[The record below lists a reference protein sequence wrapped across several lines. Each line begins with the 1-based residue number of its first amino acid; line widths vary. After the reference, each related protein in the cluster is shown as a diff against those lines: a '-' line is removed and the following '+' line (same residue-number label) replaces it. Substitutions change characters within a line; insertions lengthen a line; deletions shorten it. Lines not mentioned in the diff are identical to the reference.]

1 MSHKMNSYELNA
13 QRLNLKETLADA
25 EQRIIDLSVDPNA
38 DKEQIDA
45 AKKHR
50 DDLKAKFEAINEA
63 YEKAAAEEIKAA
75 TPVNKPKAE
84 VVMTPE
90 QKRETVEAAWIRKTM
105 KPEDAAVLEKWHSIK
120 DELKDDKDT
129 SHGADILP
137 INVASELVYEPLAV
151 NPLRSMEE
159 VSTITNLVLPTIA
172 FEVVTDAVKDG
183 DKAKDATV
191 KGSEIEFG
199 RFKTKVRAGISETIL
214 NGTDTNL
221 VEYVN
226 NALSSALQERELTA
240 ALSASPA
247 TVEEHM
253 SFYQKDSGGSNT
265 LIKTV
270 KGTDMF
276 KAINKALADLD
287 DAYQDNAQIL
297 MTRADYFD
305 MLDKLSNNSTTLYE
319 KQPEQIFGVPV
330 HFTSKATT
338 PIVGDFK
345 QARLNYDIATPVFE
359 QYKDYQT
366 GFNYFQLTAWL
377 DHRIK
382 LTSAFRLVGVEPGK

>member
-1 MSHKMNSYELNA
+1 MAHKMNSYELNA

-38 DKEQIDA
+38 DKDQIDA

-90 QKRETVEAAWIRKTM
+90 QKKETIVAAWIRKTM
-105 KPEDAAVLEKWHSIK
+105 KPEDAAVLEKWHSVK

-129 SHGADILP
+129 TKGADILP
-137 INVASELVYEPLAV
+137 INVASDLVYEPLAT
-151 NPLRSMEE
+151 NPLREMEE
-159 VSTITNLVLPTIA
+159 VSTVTNLVLPTIA

-183 DKAKDATV
+183 TAAKDATV
-191 KGSEIEFG
+191 KGGEIEFG

-214 NGTDTNL
+214 NGTDANL
-221 VEYVN
+221 VGYVN
-226 NALSSALQERELTA
+226 NALSSALQARELSA

-247 TVEEHM
+247 PSEEHM
-253 SFYQKDSGGSNT
+253 SFYNAVNG
-265 LIKTV
+265 IKTV
-270 KGTDMF
+270 KGADMF

-287 DAYQDNAQIL
+287 DAYQDNAQVL

-305 MLDKLSNNSTTLYE
+305 MLDKLSNSSTTLYE

-366 GFNYFQLTAWL
+366 GFNYFQLTAWF

-382 LTSAFRLVGVEPGK
+382 LASAFRLASVSALGK

>member
-1 MSHKMNSYELNA
+1 MAHKMNSYELNA

-25 EQRIIDLSVDPNA
+25 EQRIIELSVDPNA
-38 DKEQIDA
+38 DKDQIDA

-63 YEKAAAEEIKAA
+63 YEKVAAEEIKAA
-75 TPVNKPKAE
+75 TPVNKLKAE

-90 QKRETVEAAWIRKTM
+90 QKRETIVAAWIRKTM
-105 KPEDAAVLEKWHSIK
+105 KPEDAAVLEKWHSVK

-129 SHGADILP
+129 TKGADILP
-137 INVASELVYEPLAV
+137 INVASDLVYEPLAT
-151 NPLRSMEE
+151 NPLREMEE
-159 VSTITNLVLPTIA
+159 VSTVTNLVLPTIA

-183 DKAKDATV
+183 TAAKDATV
-191 KGSEIEFG
+191 KGGEIEFG

-214 NGTDTNL
+214 NGTDANL
-221 VEYVN
+221 VGYVN
-226 NALSSALQERELTA
+226 NALSSALQARELSA

-247 TVEEHM
+247 PSEEHM
-253 SFYQKDSGGSNT
+253 SFYNAVNG
-265 LIKTV
+265 IKTV
-270 KGTDMF
+270 KGADMF

-287 DAYQDNAQIL
+287 DAYQDNAQVL

-305 MLDKLSNNSTTLYE
+305 MLDKLSNSSTTLYE

-366 GFNYFQLTAWL
+366 GFNYFQLTAWF

-382 LTSAFRLVGVEPGK
+382 LASAFRLASVSALGK

>member
-1 MSHKMNSYELNA
+1 MAHKMNSYELNA
-13 QRLNLKETLADA
+13 QRLNLKEALADA
-25 EQRIIDLSVDPNA
+25 EQRIIELSVDPNA
-38 DKEQIDA
+38 DKDQIDA

-75 TPVNKPKAE
+75 TPVNKLKAE

-90 QKRETVEAAWIRKTM
+90 QKRETIVAAWIRKTM
-105 KPEDAAVLEKWHSIK
+105 KPEDAAVLEKWHSVK

-129 SHGADILP
+129 TKGADILP
-137 INVASELVYEPLAV
+137 INVASDLVYEPLAT
-151 NPLRSMEE
+151 NPLREMEE
-159 VSTITNLVLPTIA
+159 VSTVTNLVLPTIA

-183 DKAKDATV
+183 TAAKDATV
-191 KGSEIEFG
+191 KGGEIEFG

-214 NGTDTNL
+214 NGTDANL
-221 VEYVN
+221 VGYVN
-226 NALSSALQERELTA
+226 NALSSALQARELSA

-247 TVEEHM
+247 PSEEHM
-253 SFYQKDSGGSNT
+253 SFYNAVNG
-265 LIKTV
+265 IKTV
-270 KGTDMF
+270 KGADMF

-287 DAYQDNAQIL
+287 DAYQDNAQVL

-305 MLDKLSNNSTTLYE
+305 MLDKLSNSSTTLYE

-366 GFNYFQLTAWL
+366 GFNYFQLTAWF

-382 LTSAFRLVGVEPGK
+382 LASAFRLASVSALGK